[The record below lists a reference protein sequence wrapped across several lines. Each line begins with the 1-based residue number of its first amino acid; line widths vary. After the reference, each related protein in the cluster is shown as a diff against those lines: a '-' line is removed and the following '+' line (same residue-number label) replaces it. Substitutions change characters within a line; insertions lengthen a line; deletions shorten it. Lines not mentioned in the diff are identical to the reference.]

1 MKLVIID
8 DDGEEEV
15 KEVLNTRFSIIATD
29 ENIINCGFIDEENL
43 LEAISNII
51 ARSYNTLTKLNK
63 NISKNKYL
71 AELIYTANSIIQG
84 FDEVDAS
91 LIKINFKDKPVFIDP
106 REYSIQSLENYIE
119 NNISI

>member
-29 ENIINCGFIDEENL
+29 ENIINCGFIDEEDL

-63 NISKNKYL
+63 NISKNRYL

-91 LIKINFKDKPVFIDP
+91 LIKINFKDKPVFIDA

>member
-29 ENIINCGFIDEENL
+29 ENIINCGFIDEEDL

-63 NISKNKYL
+63 NISKNRYL
-71 AELIYTANSIIQG
+71 AELTYTANSIIQG

-91 LIKINFKDKPVFIDP
+91 LIKINFKDKPVFIDA